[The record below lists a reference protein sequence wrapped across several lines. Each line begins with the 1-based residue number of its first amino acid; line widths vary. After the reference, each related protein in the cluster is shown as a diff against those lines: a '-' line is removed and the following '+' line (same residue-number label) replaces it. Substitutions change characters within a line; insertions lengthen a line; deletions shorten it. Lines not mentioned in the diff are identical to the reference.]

1 MSGKN
6 TLTSD
11 GEAKK
16 KFDFKAWWGGLD
28 AKKRQMYS
36 MLGAGGVVVLFA
48 IAIVSTGDNKGASR
62 DVRQTRLENALMPED
77 GGRELGL
84 AGVSRGQQEL
94 SQQSRELEN
103 KVERLSQQLDRLQT
117 SNGAQSQA
125 QRMEAELESLRNEL
139 AALKVEGARA
149 RPNPEAPQVPGIG
162 AAPAAAQ
169 VAPPPP
175 PAAEIRSVG
184 GTPTAASGSAAA
196 PQRSNAE
203 VLAEREEERAKSETE
218 NYLPSGTMITG
229 VLLTGI
235 DAPTGRAALRDPL
248 PVLLRVKREAVLPN
262 RYRAD
267 YKECFMLLEAV
278 GDLPSERAMM
288 RTNGMS
294 CVRQDRT
301 VIDVPLQGFAVG
313 EDGKAGLRG
322 LVVSKQG
329 QAISKAMLAGFAD
342 GVSRAFGGNNNQMS
356 QLGGGELPSG
366 SDIGTSGVMGG
377 ASSALD
383 RIAQHFLD
391 LAEQLHPVI
400 EIDSGRQVTVIL
412 TQGRTM
418 AGRSGSEG
426 GRGGQ
431 R

>member
-11 GEAKK
+11 GGAKK
-16 KFDFKAWWGGLD
+16 RFDFKAWWGGLD

-36 MLGAGGVVVLFA
+36 LAGAGGVLVLFA
-48 IAIVSTGDNKGASR
+48 MAIASTGNDKGPTR
-62 DVRQTRLENALMPED
+62 DVRQTRMENALLPED

-103 KVERLSQQLDRLQT
+103 KVDRLSQQLDRLQS

-125 QRMEAELESLRNEL
+125 QRMEAELESLRQEL
-139 AALKVEGARA
+139 AALKVEGSRS
-149 RPNPEAPQVPGIG
+149 RPNAEAPQVPGLG
-162 AAPAAAQ
+162 AAPAGPQ

-184 GTPTAASGSAAA
+184 GAPAATTGTAPPA
-196 PQRSNAE
+196 RSNAE
-203 VLAEREEERAKSETE
+203 VLAEREEEREKSETE

-301 VIDVPLQGFAVG
+301 VIDVPVQGFAVG

-356 QLGGGELPSG
+356 NLGGGELPSG

-400 EIDSGRQVTVIL
+400 EINSGREVTVIL

-418 AGRSGSEG
+418 AGRSGAEG
-426 GRGGQ
+426 RRGEGR
-431 R
+431 